1 MASIISGYE
10 YDVFISYRQ
19 KDNKGDRWVNKFVEA
34 LKEELESTFKEEI
47 SVYFDINPND
57 GLLETHDV
65 NASLKEKLKCL
76 VFIPIISRTYCDPK
90 SFAWEHEFKAFVE
103 QASQDKFKL
112 KIKLPNGNVANRVLP
127 VRIHNLDITDI
138 KLCESLLG
146 GMLRGVEFIYKSSG
160 VNRPLRS
167 KEDIPGDNLSKTFY
181 RDQINKVANAI
192 KEIIVGLKFES
203 VVLMKEGTQHEE
215 PLDEVYKEEKQTEQ
229 EKPAKL
235 NKHKMLS
242 GVTILAMLIIL
253 AVLVYPKIFK
263 HDKLENLR
271 PHGAIEKS
279 IAVLPFE
286 NISDDKE
293 NSWLGD
299 AMTDEIIQQLYK
311 VKEFIVR
318 SRPSVMQYKGT
329 IKTTPVIGKELKVNY
344 LIGGSAQR
352 FDDQVRIRVQLI
364 NAVTD
369 NLLWGDTF
377 EGKWKDILSI
387 QSEIAK
393 QIAVKLRTVLTPEEK
408 ELIEKRQTKYPE
420 AYNLYLQGRFF
431 WNKRT
436 EEGLKK
442 SVEYF
447 KKSVAVDPNYALA
460 YAGLA
465 DAYNVLTFWEW
476 YPRIDGY
483 TKAKELAFRALD
495 IDKNLAEAHATLGSL
510 LCFGEW
516 KWEESRKELL
526 RAIELNPNYAT
537 AHHYYS
543 ELLDI
548 LGQNEE
554 ARVQINLA
562 LELDPFSP
570 VIHIL
575 NSLYYYRESK
585 FKESLVAC
593 QEGQEIDPDLEFW
606 YWRYFYIYERQGED
620 LKAVEALQ
628 KCMAIDTSTLKYE
641 KSVKEIFNKSGTNG
655 LLNWLIENQL
665 RKPIPSPLDIA
676 TWYDILGEK
685 KEALNWLEKAMEERS
700 QNIPRINN
708 GPDFVNLRH
717 EPRFQALCRKMNLPN
732 N

>member
-1 MASIISGYE
+1 M
-10 YDVFISYRQ
+10 
-19 KDNKGDRWVNKFVEA
+19 
-34 LKEELESTFKEEI
+34 
-47 SVYFDINPND
+47 
-57 GLLETHDV
+57 
-65 NASLKEKLKCL
+65 
-76 VFIPIISRTYCDPK
+76 
-90 SFAWEHEFKAFVE
+90 
-103 QASQDKFKL
+103 
-112 KIKLPNGNVANRVLP
+112 
-127 VRIHNLDITDI
+127 
-138 KLCESLLG
+138 
-146 GMLRGVEFIYKSSG
+146 
-160 VNRPLRS
+160 
-167 KEDIPGDNLSKTFY
+167 
-181 RDQINKVANAI
+181 
-192 KEIIVGLKFES
+192 
-203 VVLMKEGTQHEE
+203 
-215 PLDEVYKEEKQTEQ
+215 
-229 EKPAKL
+229 
-235 NKHKMLS
+235 
-242 GVTILAMLIIL
+242 
-253 AVLVYPKIFK
+253 
-263 HDKLENLR
+263 
-271 PHGAIEKS
+271 
-279 IAVLPFE
+279 
-286 NISDDKE
+286 
-293 NSWLGD
+293 
-299 AMTDEIIQQLYK
+299 
-311 VKEFIVR
+311 
-318 SRPSVMQYKGT
+318 
-329 IKTTPVIGKELKVNY
+329 
-344 LIGGSAQR
+344 
-352 FDDQVRIRVQLI
+352 
-364 NAVTD
+364 
-369 NLLWGDTF
+369 
-377 EGKWKDILSI
+377 
-387 QSEIAK
+387 
-393 QIAVKLRTVLTPEEK
+393 
-408 ELIEKRQTKYPE
+408 
-420 AYNLYLQGRFF
+420 
-431 WNKRT
+431 
-436 EEGLKK
+436 
-442 SVEYF
+442 EYF